1 MLGDLSGRVS
11 GRQVG
16 DNSAVTRK
24 PKGYS
29 KVGIVAISRNK
40 IGDLF
45 QVQFE
50 RFKPTLHLVM
60 GKAQT
65 AVRVFLAQKLQLMRS
80 KIDDQKA
87 ATALAGSSRKCS
99 TWWIATTSNDRGG
112 TFSA

>member
-29 KVGIVAISRNK
+29 KVGVIAVSRNK

-50 RFKPTLHLVM
+50 RFKPTLHLIM

-80 KIDDQKA
+80 EIDDQKA
-87 ATALAGSSRKCS
+87 ATGTQR
-99 TWWIATTSNDRGG
+99 TGG
-112 TFSA
+112 LHLTCVEMRA